1 MLLLVTVARLRTTI
15 QESFFTMLAASPSS
29 LSRVV
34 PVLTVFIINAVLP
47 AYTIEVT
54 TASSR
59 TTTTRV
65 KLIVAA

>member
-1 MLLLVTVARLRTTI
+1 MLLPATVARLRTI
-15 QESFFTMLAASPSS
+15 VQASSFTTLATSPSS

-34 PVLTVFIINAVLP
+34 PVLTVFTINTVLA

-54 TASSR
+54 TASSC

-65 KLIVAA
+65 RLTVAA

>member
-1 MLLLVTVARLRTTI
+1 MLLLVTVARLRITI